1 LNQQKEHSQLPLY
14 LFAAIAPALVAAVT
28 RTTWPFL
35 EKTLVPVFL
44 LTVMIAAWRGGLG
57 PGLLA
62 TLVSCLLSTYFF
74 VEPYYSLRIASW
86 SNVVLLVVIGV
97 VGLCLS
103 VMSELT
109 HRMRRRAELNVIVT
123 RRAEEALRQAQARTE
138 SVLASVADCHA
149 VLDRQWRIV
158 YVNDAAVRAIGQS
171 REQILKQTLWQAF
184 PDALGSELEKS
195 VRRTMD
201 ERVPVTFEFHYES
214 ADTWWHNRIYP
225 AAEGVALFGTNI
237 TEGKKA
243 AQELREVEEKY
254 RDIFEN
260 AEEGIFQST
269 PEGQYLVVNPALARM
284 HGVQSQ
290 KELLGYKD
298 ISRDV
303 YVDPG
308 LRDVF
313 KKLLEEQGS
322 VRGFEHQI
330 FRRDGSKIWVSVN
343 ARAVRNEA
351 GEVVY
356 YEGTVQD
363 ITRRKETRAALQE
376 SEERY
381 RALFENS
388 KDALYVHD
396 LSGTYIS
403 VNRAAEELSGYSRAE
418 IIGKNFADFIAP
430 QHLPDVQEN
439 LCRKLEIEG
448 ETMYETETITKDG
461 RRIPVEVSS
470 RLIYE
475 HGIAVSVQGTA
486 RDITDRKRAQKALRI
501 YSQRLIE
508 AQEAERQSVARELHD
523 EVGQVLTAVKINL
536 HSIQNNFETVE
547 CMPRIEEGL
556 GIVEE
561 ALAHVRELSFNLR
574 PALLDDL
581 GLTAALRWYLDRY
594 AQRTGMQ
601 TELLSDFDGERLP
614 RELETACFRIAQE
627 ALTNIARHAQATKA
641 SIRFERSNGDLLLT
655 VVDNGVGFDVNGFDQ
670 HGASALGLRG
680 MMERAQAIGGAIAM
694 HSRPAKGTEIQARLP
709 IKPLPL

>member
-1 LNQQKEHSQLPLY
+1 MNQPKEPRQLPLY
-14 LFAAIAPALVAAVT
+14 LFAVIAPALVAGVT
-28 RTTWPFL
+28 HTIWPFF
-35 EKTLVPVFL
+35 EKNLVSVFL
-44 LTVMIAAWRGGLG
+44 VTVMIAAWRGGLG

-62 TLVSCLLSTYFF
+62 TFMSCLLSDYFLL
-74 VEPYYSLRIASW
+74 EPYHSLRIVSW
-86 SNVVLLVVIGV
+86 SDVVFLLVVAA

-103 VMSELT
+103 VISELT
-109 HRMRRRAELNVIVT
+109 HRMRRRGEHNVAVT
-123 RRAEEALRQAQARTE
+123 RRAEEALREAQARTE
-138 SVLASVADCHA
+138 SVLASVADSHI
-149 VLDRQWRIV
+149 VFDRQWRYV
-158 YVNDAAVRAIGQS
+158 YVNEAAVRSIGES
-171 REQILKQTLWQAF
+171 REGILQQTLWQIF
-184 PDALGSELEKS
+184 PDIVGSELEAAY
-195 VRRTMD
+195 RRAMD
-201 ERVPVTFEFHYES
+201 ERVPVTLEYHYES
-214 ADTWWHNRIYP
+214 TDTWWHNRFFP
-225 AAEGVALFGTNI
+225 AAEGLAVFATDI
-237 TEGKKA
+237 TESKKA
-243 AQELREVEEKY
+243 AQDLREVEEKY

-260 AEEGIFQST
+260 ADEGIFQST
-269 PEGQYLVVNPALARM
+269 PQGQYLVVNPALARM
-284 HGVQSQ
+284 HGFDSQ
-290 KELLGYKD
+290 DELLGCKD
-298 ISRDV
+298 ISREV

-308 LRDVF
+308 RRDVF
-313 KKLLEEQGS
+313 KRLLEEQGS

-343 ARAVRNEA
+343 ARAVRDEA
-351 GEVVY
+351 GDVVY

-363 ITRRKETRAALQE
+363 ITRRKETGAALQE

-403 VNRAAEELSGYSRAE
+403 VNRAAEKLSGYSRAE
-418 IIGKNFADFIAP
+418 IIGRHFAEFIAP
-430 QHLPDVQEN
+430 QHLRDVREN
-439 LCRKLEIEG
+439 LCRKLETEG
-448 ETMYETETITKDG
+448 ETSYEVETITKDG
-461 RRIPVEVSS
+461 RRVPVEISS

-475 HGIAVSVQGTA
+475 HGIAVGIQGTA
-486 RDITDRKRAQKALRI
+486 RDITDRKRAQKALRT

-508 AQEAERQSVARELHD
+508 AQETERQSVARELHD

-536 HSIQNNFETVE
+536 HSIQNTCKARE
-547 CMPRIEEGL
+547 CLPRVEEGL
-556 GIVEE
+556 AIVEE

-601 TELLSDFDGERLP
+601 TELSSDFDGERLP

-641 SIRFERSNGDLLLT
+641 SIRFERSNGTLLLT

-670 HGASALGLRG
+670 HGSSALGLRG

>member
-1 LNQQKEHSQLPLY
+1 MNQQKEHSQLSLY
-14 LFAAIAPALVAAVT
+14 LFAIIAPALVAGLTHA
-28 RTTWPFL
+28 TWPFFQ
-35 EKTLVPVFL
+35 KNLVSIFL
-44 LTVMIAAWRGGLG
+44 LMVMIAAWRGGLR

-62 TLVSCLLSTYFF
+62 TFMSCLLSDYFF
-74 VEPYYSLRIASW
+74 VEPYHSLRIASW
-86 SNVVLLVVIGV
+86 GDVVLLLVVAG
-97 VGLCLS
+97 VGLCFG

-109 HRMRRRAELNVIVT
+109 HRMRRRAELNLVVT
-123 RRAEEALRQAQARTE
+123 RRAEEALREAQARTE
-138 SVLASVADCHA
+138 SVLASVADCHI
-149 VLDRQWRIV
+149 VIDRQWRYV
-158 YVNDAAVRAIGQS
+158 YANDAGVRAIGRS
-171 REQILKQTLWQAF
+171 REEILKQTLWQVF
-184 PDALGSELEKS
+184 PDVIGTELEKAY
-195 VRRTMD
+195 RLAMD
-201 ERVPVTFEFHYES
+201 ERVPVTCEYHYQTT
-214 ADTWWHNRIYP
+214 DTWWVSRFFP
-225 AAEGVALFGTNI
+225 AAEGLAVFATNI

-269 PEGQYLVVNPALARM
+269 PQGQYLVVNPALARM
-284 HGVQSQ
+284 HGVDSQ
-290 KELLGYKD
+290 KELLGCKD

-351 GEVVY
+351 GKVVY

-363 ITRRKETRAALQE
+363 ITRRKEARAALQE

-388 KDALYVHD
+388 RDALYVHD
-396 LSGTYIS
+396 LSGKYIS

-418 IIGKNFADFIAP
+418 IIGRNFAEFIAP
-430 QHLPDVQEN
+430 QHLPDVREN
-439 LCRKLEIEG
+439 LCRKLEREG
-448 ETMYETETITKDG
+448 ETSYEVETITKDG
-461 RRIPVEVSS
+461 RRTPVEVSS

-475 HGIAVSVQGTA
+475 HGIAVGIQGTA

-536 HSIQNNFETVE
+536 HSIQKSAGTLE

-594 AQRTGMQ
+594 GQRTGMQ

-641 SIRFERSNGDLLLT
+641 SIRFERSHAMLLLT
-655 VVDNGVGFDVNGFDQ
+655 VADNGVGFDVNGFDQ

-680 MMERAQAIGGAIAM
+680 MMERAQAIGGAIDI
-694 HSRPAKGTEIQARLP
+694 HSRPAKGTEVQARLP

>member
-1 LNQQKEHSQLPLY
+1 LNQQKEHWQLPLY
-14 LFAAIAPALVAAVT
+14 LFAVIAPALVAGVT
-28 RTTWPFL
+28 HTTWPFFQ
-35 EKTLVPVFL
+35 KNLVSIFL

-62 TLVSCLLSTYFF
+62 TFMACLLSDYFLL
-74 VEPYYSLRIASW
+74 EPYHSLRIPSW
-86 SNVVLLVVIGV
+86 SDVVLLLVIAG

-103 VMSELT
+103 MMFELT
-109 HRMRRRAELNVIVT
+109 HRTRRRAEQNVFIT
-123 RRAEEALRQAQARTE
+123 QLTEEALREAQARTE

-149 VLDRQWRIV
+149 VLDRQWSFV

-184 PDALGSELEKS
+184 PDALGSELEKTF
-195 VRRTMD
+195 RRAMD
-201 ERVPVTFEFHYES
+201 ERVPVTFEFHYQS
-214 ADTWWHNRIYP
+214 ADTWWHTRFYP
-225 AAEGVALFGTNI
+225 AAEGLAVFATNI

-269 PEGQYLVVNPALARM
+269 PQGQYLVVNPALARM
-284 HGVQSQ
+284 HGFDSQ
-290 KELLGYKD
+290 EELLGCKD
-298 ISRDV
+298 ISREI

-308 LRDVF
+308 LREVF
-313 KKLLEEQGS
+313 KRLLEEQGS

-343 ARAVRNEA
+343 ARAVWNKA
-351 GEVVY
+351 GDVVY
-356 YEGTVQD
+356 YEGTAQD
-363 ITRRKETRAALQE
+363 ITKRKETGAALQE

-396 LSGTYIS
+396 LSGIYIS
-403 VNRAAEELSGYSRAE
+403 VNRAAERLTGYSRAE
-418 IIGKNFADFIAP
+418 IIGKNIADLIAP

-439 LCRKLEIEG
+439 LCRKLEAEG
-448 ETMYETETITKDG
+448 ETTYEIETITKDG
-461 RRIPVEVSS
+461 RRVPVEISS

-475 HGIAVSVQGTA
+475 HGIAVGIQGTA

-536 HSIQNNFETVE
+536 HSIQNTCKTRE

-561 ALAHVRELSFNLR
+561 ALGHVRELSFNLR

-601 TELLSDFDGERLP
+601 TELLSDFDDERLP

-641 SIRFERSNGDLLLT
+641 SIRFERSNGTLLLT
-655 VVDNGVGFDVNGFDQ
+655 VADNGVGFDVNGFDQ